1 MVMLL
6 CIFSICSPL
15 FHLLEALVSGTVVDG
30 DRDLVND
37 ACLLLLSIFRAI
49 KKAEDVVDAQ
59 NTPVRIVYHR
69 FSCVHLYTLLTPF
82 HVFLCL

>member
-6 CIFSICSPL
+6 LIISLCSPL
-15 FHLLEALVSGTVVDG
+15 FHLLEALVSITIVDG

-37 ACLLLLSIFRAI
+37 AHLLLLSIFRAI

-69 FSCVHLYTLLTPF
+69 FSRVH
-82 HVFLCL
+82 HILC

>member
-1 MVMLL
+1 MLL

-15 FHLLEALVSGTVVDG
+15 FHLLEALVSVVDG

-37 ACLLLLSIFRAI
+37 ARLLLLSIFRAI

-69 FSCVHLYTLLTPF
+69 FSCVHLYTF
-82 HVFLCL
+82 